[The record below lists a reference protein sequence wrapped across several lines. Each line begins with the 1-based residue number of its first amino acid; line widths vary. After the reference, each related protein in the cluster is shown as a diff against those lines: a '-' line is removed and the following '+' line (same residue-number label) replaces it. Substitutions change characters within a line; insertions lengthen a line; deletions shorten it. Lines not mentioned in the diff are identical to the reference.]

1 MSLVGNR
8 CLPVFALGAL
18 VLSACATP
26 VVYGPMAA
34 NGFGYRDMQNADGS
48 YTIRTVTLTSAQAHE
63 FWDRRAAELCG
74 GPNFTKN
81 IFRAEIPV
89 VTTTGYAAGPNGYG
103 ASYTQDAYGA
113 LIMEGYARCQPSVD
127 ANTAPAEA
135 EAVAPAE
142 PPSAEAAPATQP

>member
-1 MSLVGNR
+1 MSPARNGRL
-8 CLPVFALGAL
+8 FAFAVGAL
-18 VLSACATP
+18 ALTACATP

-34 NGFGYRDMQNADGS
+34 NGFGYSDMQNADGS

-127 ANTAPAEA
+127 ATTAPAA
-135 EAVAPAE
+135 AAPAE
-142 PPSAEAAPATQP
+142 PPSAEAAPVTQP